1 MQVAYVRFAL
11 IFIATTIGASLDT
24 YAASRVW
31 VLNAVRFEDG
41 AVARGSFSYD
51 DVTRT
56 FDYWSVRVSEG
67 QRFPSLT
74 YVPGNSATYYIP
86 GWVYFVSSETAPT
99 GLARFLNLWP
109 SSPLDGQNATVPL
122 DLSKS
127 YESFEEL
134 IVRDQRKIVSGSLLL
149 GGSPSAAAEN
159 TVVVVEYHNLSRDH
173 YFMTALP
180 GEIALLDS
188 GQMPGWHRTG
198 EEFRAL
204 SPGAVHANSLP
215 VCRYYGLPQYGL
227 DTHFFSYLPFECDVL
242 ATESPQ
248 KWLLESAEIFR
259 FPYPFTCDDEATGR
273 LLYRLFNNR
282 ADVNHRYTINASVR
296 DEMIAKG
303 WILEGYG
310 NDGFFGCVMD

>member
-67 QRFPSLT
+67 PRFPSLT

-180 GEIALLDS
+180 GEIALLTAVRFQDGTEPVKSFVHCHREPCTLIHCQYVATMGCPNTDS
-188 GQMPGWHRTG
+188 IRISFPICHLNAMFWLPNLRKSGCSK
-198 EEFRAL
+198 AL
-204 SPGAVHANSLP
+204 RSSGFPIRSLATTRLP
-215 VCRYYGLPQYGL
+215 VAFCIGY
-227 DTHFFSYLPFECDVL
+227 S
-242 ATESPQ
+242 
-248 KWLLESAEIFR
+248 
-259 FPYPFTCDDEATGR
+259 
-273 LLYRLFNNR
+273 
-282 ADVNHRYTINASVR
+282 TIER
-296 DEMIAKG
+296 T
-303 WILEGYG
+303 
-310 NDGFFGCVMD
+310 